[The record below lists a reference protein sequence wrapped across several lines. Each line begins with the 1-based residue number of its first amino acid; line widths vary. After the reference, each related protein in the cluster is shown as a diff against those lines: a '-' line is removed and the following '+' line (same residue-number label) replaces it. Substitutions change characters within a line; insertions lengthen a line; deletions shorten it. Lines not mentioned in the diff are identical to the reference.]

1 MDTRSTPW
9 PRIKRASIKI
19 VVCVCVRAVVDDS
32 DDDDDME
39 RDTYYVKIE
48 EIWELD
54 YVGLK
59 VALFRCRWSPMGR
72 KL

>member
-1 MDTRSTPW
+1 MDTCYTPC
-9 PRIKRASIKI
+9 PKIKRASIKI
-19 VVCVCVRAVVDDS
+19 VLRVRDVVDDS

-39 RDTYYVKIE
+39 TNTYYGQIE

-59 VALFRCRWSPMGR
+59 VALFRCR
-72 KL
+72 